1 MLLTRL
7 PLPLRGVRL
16 ACVRPAASVRS
27 EPGSNSQVES
37 LDSGFGLEVN
47 PRNHLRNGHLHNMI
61 FTSVAR
67 SKYHGDG
74 IETQMFS
81 RVCLTSVLRPKSART
96 PPSAFPFLQ
105 IQLSKSKLE
114 NTNSTSGEPPGFS
127 ETTEARPVTRLKASE
142 FREFDALQGRRSS
155 DAHQRAPFKQHH
167 GSGVNTRF
175 KKTSYFLT
183 EEENRAISKRY
194 KTPAA
199 AFNVRFSTPVRLCA
213 SALIAPRLFHN
224 LAKRLFA
231 PFLRGRTDANS
242 RMNSHGCGIWLPG
255 QPKRDVWRPHA
266 GDPRETLTS
275 LAGLW
280 GTAAGASAS

>member
-1 MLLTRL
+1 MVLKRRCS
-7 PLPLRGVRL
+7 PE
-16 ACVRPAASVRS
+16 S
-27 EPGSNSQVES
+27 E
-37 LDSGFGLEVN
+37 
-47 PRNHLRNGHLHNMI
+47 
-61 FTSVAR
+61 
-67 SKYHGDG
+67 
-74 IETQMFS
+74 
-81 RVCLTSVLRPKSART
+81 LTSVLRPKSART

-127 ETTEARPVTRLKASE
+127 ETTEARPVTRLEASE

-183 EEENRAISKRY
+183 EEENEAISMWY
-194 KTPAA
+194 QAA
-199 AFNVRFSTPVRLCA
+199 ASVLNIRLETPVRLCA

-231 PFLRGRTDANS
+231 AFLWGWTAANS
-242 RMNSHGCGIWLPG
+242 RMNSLG
-255 QPKRDVWRPHA
+255 
-266 GDPRETLTS
+266 
-275 LAGLW
+275 
-280 GTAAGASAS
+280 